1 MSATPSTTSKRRI
14 RPLPSSSSPP
24 TSTTHTLISSQ
35 LTQSFKSVKQSQS
48 SQSKQPSTFSLLPPP
63 SQPRSSSSSSS
74 LSRSSTPK
82 PSPRPPGEPRPPT
95 SSRSQKSLPP
105 DHSTCPPSLLRSLS
119 STPWS
124 TLDPQNT
131 YLLNSSRLF
140 QLSTIELGEITNQQN
155 KGKKPK
161 YGQGSKVVLD
171 RLERERKERLGVNE
185 GEKKREEEDLPSWA
199 KDERGE
205 VESQLI
211 RRLGKK
217 LARLPSTT
225 TTTTSTSTSA
235 EGRGKGIGEDFIPL
249 LWASDLNPPS
259 VSASTSTSTSTSTT
273 RTKQGVRK
281 VTGRNG
287 EDVGA
292 LNDMWIVGKEFP
304 CKRVVV
310 VGWVL
315 EKEWKDREGG
325 WLYTSTSHST
335 LSLSSTP
342 SREGELQ
349 RNNRANYF
357 RSLIGDSRRRYSFV
371 TSSLPLD

>member
-24 TSTTHTLISSQ
+24 TSTTHTLTSSQ
-35 LTQSFKSVKQSQS
+35 LTQSFESTKQQSQS

-82 PSPRPPGEPRPPT
+82 PSPRPPGVPRLPT

-105 DHSTCPPSLLRSLS
+105 DHSTCPPSLLHSLS

-161 YGQGSKVVLD
+161 YGQGSKLILD
-171 RLERERKERLGVNE
+171 RLERERKERPGVQKV
-185 GEKKREEEDLPSWA
+185 EKKREEEDLPSWA

-211 RRLGKK
+211 RRLGKR

-225 TTTTSTSTSA
+225 NSTTTTTDG
-235 EGRGKGIGEDFIPL
+235 EGKGIGEDFIPL
-249 LWASDLNPPS
+249 LWASDLNPP
-259 VSASTSTSTSTSTT
+259 STSTSTSTSTT

-292 LNDMWIVGKEFP
+292 LNDVWIVGKEFP

-325 WLYTSTSHST
+325 WLYTSTSHS
-335 LSLSSTP
+335 
-342 SREGELQ
+342 
-349 RNNRANYF
+349 
-357 RSLIGDSRRRYSFV
+357 FV
-371 TSSLPLD
+371 TTLHVQ